1 MLALLLATLLACTGA
16 KDDTPTDTDID
27 SGGMDSGSTDKE
39 CDAGTDPTPGSPGCA
54 AAGGICVGSRDQ
66 CSGTIAAEH
75 NGECTFD
82 DGDGFCCVP
91 PAANASGDTCAA
103 QGGTCAPIGG
113 CGKVDGWTAESSDCE
128 DVNNICCVP
137 EATCD
142 GQESLACCY
151 YDAST
156 GAPMTQYEPLC
167 DRGTVTCFEGTT
179 LTCVEDCA
187 VR

>member
-1 MLALLLATLLACTGA
+1 MLTLLLTTLLACTGL
-16 KDDTPTDTDID
+16 KDDTPTDTD
-27 SGGMDSGSTDKE
+27 SGSMDSGSPDME

-54 AAGGICVGSRDQ
+54 EAGGICVGTEAQ
-66 CSGTIAAEH
+66 CSGTVAAEH
-75 NGECTFD
+75 NGECIFD
-82 DGDGFCCVP
+82 DGDGVCCVP
-91 PAANASGDTCAA
+91 PAAEASGDTCASL
-103 QGGTCAPIGG
+103 GGTCAPIGG

-128 DVNNICCVP
+128 GVNNICCVP

-151 YDAST
+151 YDEAT

-167 DRGTVTCFEGTT
+167 DRGTVTCFESTT
-179 LTCVEDCA
+179 LSCIEDCA